1 MKRLAGLLLTTLLLL
16 CALPAAAQNN
26 AQIAEQKR
34 VIAELEKKIAAQEQ
48 EISKLRKS
56 RSSNEERVRQLARQI
71 NSRTQLLDATEREA
85 SQLRDE
91 IARKDSVAG
100 DLATR
105 LERDRTQY
113 AEMVREAYRNYRHN
127 NYLTYLFS
135 SRDFADVARRLANL
149 RVVASLREQKLRDIR
164 ALSVQVRTEQEELS
178 RRKESLD
185 SVSRRISAQREKLER
200 DTRNARASIS
210 SLSKREKAAL
220 QRKVAQEQELNAAID
235 ALRKLTKGNKEGAS
249 FSARTS
255 GLLLPV
261 VGGRVKRYKE
271 NMAEITGQKG
281 ARVISI
287 YEGKVVEVKRNR
299 ITDKYDVFVAH
310 GEYITSYANLGT
322 ICVEKGQKVAKNEA
336 LGTIGS
342 SVNIENMQ
350 TEYRLVFGIYPP
362 DPKQKMSAANCFK
375 R

>member
-113 AEMVREAYRNYRHN
+113 AEMVRDD
-127 NYLTYLFS
+127 TG
-135 SRDFADVARRLANL
+135 RD
-149 RVVASLREQKLRDIR
+149 
-164 ALSVQVRTEQEELS
+164 
-178 RRKESLD
+178 
-185 SVSRRISAQREKLER
+185 
-200 DTRNARASIS
+200 
-210 SLSKREKAAL
+210 
-220 QRKVAQEQELNAAID
+220 
-235 ALRKLTKGNKEGAS
+235 LTKVPP
-249 FSARTS
+249 RT
-255 GLLLPV
+255 
-261 VGGRVKRYKE
+261 
-271 NMAEITGQKG
+271 
-281 ARVISI
+281 
-287 YEGKVVEVKRNR
+287 
-299 ITDKYDVFVAH
+299 
-310 GEYITSYANLGT
+310 
-322 ICVEKGQKVAKNEA
+322 
-336 LGTIGS
+336 
-342 SVNIENMQ
+342 
-350 TEYRLVFGIYPP
+350 
-362 DPKQKMSAANCFK
+362 
-375 R
+375 